1 MTVMIALVAALL
13 AGAGLVLQQRAAEQA
28 PKAHFLRLRLIAD
41 LIRRPRWLA
50 GIAVMAA
57 GQLLS
62 VWVLGHL
69 DLSVAEPLLAA
80 SLIFALLLAAPLS
93 GQRLRATE
101 LVGALVLSLG
111 VTVLS
116 VTRTVSSQG
125 ARFGSFAYWPAAAGI
140 AALAWLFVLA
150 GRRRSG
156 QQRATLTG
164 CAAGLVFGI
173 SDALTRR
180 TVQIAD
186 AHSLLAVLTSWPGYC
201 LAAAA
206 LIGLWLME
214 SAFNAAPL
222 HASLPAITAAEPLA
236 GIALGVLV
244 FGDMVRVSAG
254 MIVLQAAGLAA
265 IVAGVIMV
273 ARAPALSSLR
283 PARLIRTQQA
293 AARTA
298 TVSLTARLP
307 AAPGAAEADRP
318 AANPAAALGD

>member
-1 MTVMIALVAALL
+1 MAVMIALAAALL
-13 AGAGLVLQQRAAEQA
+13 AGVGLVLQQRAAEQA
-28 PKAHFLRLRLIAD
+28 PKAYFLRLRLIAD

-50 GIAVMAA
+50 GITVMVA

-69 DLSVAEPLLAA
+69 DLSVAEPLLAT
-80 SLIFALLLAAPLS
+80 SLIFALLLAGPLS
-93 GQRLRATE
+93 GQPLRVTE

-111 VTVLS
+111 VTALS
-116 VTRTVSSQG
+116 VARTVSSQG
-125 ARFGSFAYWPAAAGI
+125 ARFGSFAYWPTAAGI
-140 AALAWLFVLA
+140 AVAAWLFVMA

-173 SDALTRR
+173 ADALTRR

-186 AHSLLAVLTSWPGYC
+186 AHSLVALLTSWPVYC
-201 LAAAA
+201 LAAAG

-214 SAFNAAPL
+214 SSFNAAPL

-236 GIALGVLV
+236 GIALGVVV
-244 FGDMVRVSAG
+244 FGDVVRVSAG
-254 MIVLQAAGLAA
+254 MIALQAAGLAA

-283 PARLIRTQQA
+283 PVHVIRAQRA
-293 AARTA
+293 ASRT
-298 TVSLTARLP
+298 LTARLP
-307 AAPGAAEADRP
+307 TASLAAEPERP
-318 AANPAAALGD
+318 AATPATRPGD

>member
-1 MTVMIALVAALL
+1 MAVMIALAAALL

-28 PKAHFLRLRLIAD
+28 PKTYFLRLRLMAD

-69 DLSVAEPLLAA
+69 ELSVAEPLLAT

-93 GQRLRATE
+93 GQPLRATE

-111 VTVLS
+111 VTALS
-116 VTRTVSSQG
+116 VARTVSSQG
-125 ARFGSFAYWPAAAGI
+125 ERFGSFAYWPTAAGI
-140 AALAWLFVLA
+140 AVAAWLFVMA

-173 SDALTRR
+173 ADALTRR

-186 AHSLLAVLTSWPGYC
+186 AHSLMALLTSWPVYC
-201 LAAAA
+201 LAAAG

-214 SAFNAAPL
+214 SSFNAAPL

-236 GIALGVLV
+236 GIALGVVV
-244 FGDMVRVSAG
+244 FGDVVRVSAG
-254 MIVLQAAGLAA
+254 MIALQAAGLAA

-283 PARLIRTQQA
+283 PVHVIRAHQA
-293 AARTA
+293 ASRTF
-298 TVSLTARLP
+298 TARLP
-307 AAPGAAEADRP
+307 AASLAAEPEPP
-318 AANPAAALGD
+318 AATPAAGPGD

>member
-1 MTVMIALVAALL
+1 MAVMIALAAALL
-13 AGAGLVLQQRAAEQA
+13 AGVGLVLQQRAAEQA
-28 PKAHFLRLRLIAD
+28 PKTYFLRLRLMAD

-50 GIAVMAA
+50 GITVMAA

-69 DLSVAEPLLAA
+69 DLSVAEPLLAT

-93 GQRLRATE
+93 GQALRATE

-111 VTVLS
+111 VTALS
-116 VTRTVSSQG
+116 VARTVNSQG
-125 ARFGSFAYWPAAAGI
+125 ARFGSFAYWPTAAGI
-140 AALAWLFVLA
+140 AVAAWLFVMA
-150 GRRRSG
+150 SRRRSG

-173 SDALTRR
+173 ADALTRR

-186 AHSLLAVLTSWPGYC
+186 AHSLMALLTSWPVYC
-201 LAAAA
+201 LAAAS

-214 SAFNAAPL
+214 SSFNAAPL

-236 GIALGVLV
+236 GIALGVVV
-244 FGDMVRVSAG
+244 FGDVVRVSVG
-254 MIVLQAAGLAA
+254 MIALQAAGLAA

-283 PARLIRTQQA
+283 PVHVIRAHRA
-293 AARTA
+293 ASRT
-298 TVSLTARLP
+298 LTAGLP
-307 AAPGAAEADRP
+307 AASLAAEPEPP
-318 AANPAAALGD
+318 AATPATSPGD

>member
-1 MTVMIALVAALL
+1 
-13 AGAGLVLQQRAAEQA
+13 
-28 PKAHFLRLRLIAD
+28 
-41 LIRRPRWLA
+41 
-50 GIAVMAA
+50 MAA

-69 DLSVAEPLLAA
+69 DLSVAEPLLAT

-93 GQRLRATE
+93 GQPLRATE

-111 VTVLS
+111 VTALS
-116 VTRTVSSQG
+116 VARTVSSQG
-125 ARFGSFAYWPAAAGI
+125 ERFGSFAYWPTAAGI
-140 AALAWLFVLA
+140 AVAAWLFVMA
-150 GRRRSG
+150 GRRCSG

-173 SDALTRR
+173 ADALTRR

-186 AHSLLAVLTSWPGYC
+186 AHSLMALLTSWPVYC
-201 LAAAA
+201 LAAAS

-214 SAFNAAPL
+214 SSFNAAPL

-236 GIALGVLV
+236 GIALGVVV
-244 FGDMVRVSAG
+244 FGDVVRISAG
-254 MIVLQAAGLAA
+254 MIALQAAGLAA

-283 PARLIRTQQA
+283 PLHVIRAHQA
-293 AARTA
+293 ASRTF
-298 TVSLTARLP
+298 TARLP
-307 AAPGAAEADRP
+307 AAEPEPP
-318 AANPAAALGD
+318 AATPATRPGD

>member
-1 MTVMIALVAALL
+1 MAVMIALAAALL

-28 PKAHFLRLRLIAD
+28 PKTYFLRLRLMAD
-41 LIRRPRWLA
+41 LVRRPRWLA
-50 GIAVMAA
+50 GIAVMVA

-69 DLSVAEPLLAA
+69 DLSVAEPLLAT

-93 GQRLRATE
+93 GQPLRATE

-111 VTVLS
+111 VTALS
-116 VTRTVSSQG
+116 VARIVSSQG
-125 ARFGSFAYWPAAAGI
+125 ARFGSFAYWPTAAGI
-140 AALAWLFVLA
+140 AVAAWLFVMA

-173 SDALTRR
+173 ADALTRR

-186 AHSLLAVLTSWPGYC
+186 AHSLVALLTSWPVYC
-201 LAAAA
+201 LAAAG

-214 SAFNAAPL
+214 SSFNAAPL

-236 GIALGVLV
+236 GIALGVVV
-244 FGDMVRVSAG
+244 FGDVVRVSAG
-254 MIVLQAAGLAA
+254 MIALQAAGLAA

-283 PARLIRTQQA
+283 PVHVIRAHQA
-293 AARTA
+293 ASRT
-298 TVSLTARLP
+298 LTARWP
-307 AAPGAAEADRP
+307 AASLAAEPEPP
-318 AANPAAALGD
+318 AATPATRPGD